1 MLSDKGAG
9 NFRTIRSHLHIY
21 DIVSDRFRFF
31 LKKHITF
38 QSFCNQIVSCN
49 CQIWENYILSGVFL
63 YLHAC
68 LVLVKCN
75 LESPEISIVLVVYM
89 LERMVQGL
97 RPESSAVSVC

>member
-1 MLSDKGAG
+1 MQEISVPSGAI
-9 NFRTIRSHLHIY
+9 FIFMILFLT
-21 DIVSDRFRFF
+21 VSGFF

-38 QSFCNQIVSCN
+38 QLFCNQIVSCN